1 MNIFRGIVGAACL
14 VLLLGAPSAM
24 AEAETIEIPADKKD
38 DVTAELVAGV
48 KAYLDGNIAEAKS
61 TLEFAVQLI
70 SQLKAQGLSAYLPG
84 PIGPEWTRTDGDA
97 QAMGAAMFGGGIS
110 SSAKYSNG
118 TEECTVS
125 ITGDSPM
132 IQSFTMMLS
141 NPAIASASGNTMK
154 RVNGERVMIDANNGE
169 IRTTVNNFFLEYGG
183 NCSEENKLKHVEGTD
198 FAGLKAY
205 Q

>member
-1 MNIFRGIVGAACL
+1 MNYLRTKLIALAAGFVFSVGSAFAA
-14 VLLLGAPSAM
+14 
-24 AEAETIEIPADKKD
+24 AETIEIPEDQQD

-70 SQLKAQGLSAYLPG
+70 SQLKAKGLSAFLPAA
-84 PIGPEWTRTDGDA
+84 ISDEWTRTEGDT
-97 QAMGAAMFGGGIS
+97 QAVGAAMFGGGIS
-110 SSAKYSNG
+110 ASAKYAKGS
-118 TEECTVS
+118 EECTVT

-132 IQSFTMMLS
+132 IQSFSMMLS
-141 NPAIASASGNTMK
+141 NPAIASASGNSMK
-154 RVNGERVMIDANNGE
+154 RVNGERVMISSNGE
-169 IRTTVNNFFLEYGG
+169 IQTTVNNFFIQYAG
-183 NCSEENKLKHVEGTD
+183 NCSEEDKLKHVENTD

>member
-1 MNIFRGIVGAACL
+1 MKSQRISAIAVVFAMVFGA
-14 VLLLGAPSAM
+14 GAVFASN
-24 AEAETIEIPADKKD
+24 ETIEIPADKQD
-38 DVTAELVAGV
+38 DVTAELVAGIQ
-48 KAYLDGNIAEAKS
+48 AYLDGNIAEAKS

-70 SQLKAQGLSAYLPG
+70 SQLKAQGLSAFLPAA
-84 PIGPEWTRTDGDA
+84 ISPEWTRTDGDT
-97 QAMGAAMFGGGIS
+97 QAVGAAMFGGGIS
-110 SSAKYSNG
+110 TSAKYKKGAN
-118 TEECTVS
+118 ECTVT

-154 RVNGERVMIDANNGE
+154 RVNGERVMISNNGE
-169 IRTTVNNFFLEYGG
+169 VQTTVNNYFIQYGG
-183 NCSEENKLKHVEGTD
+183 NCTEEDKLKHVEATD

>member
-1 MNIFRGIVGAACL
+1 MEKLRLWSTTVIMTVVLGIG
-14 VLLLGAPSAM
+14 SAF
-24 AEAETIEIPADKKD
+24 AEAETIEIPEDKKD

-70 SQLKAQGLSAYLPG
+70 SELKAKGLSAFLPAA
-84 PIGPEWTRTDGDA
+84 ISEEWTREEADT
-97 QAMGAAMFGGGIS
+97 QAVGAAMFGGGIS
-110 SSAKYSNG
+110 ASAKYKMG
-118 TEECTVS
+118 AEECTVT

-141 NPAIASASGNTMK
+141 NPAIASASGNKMK
-154 RVNGERVMIDANNGE
+154 RVNGERVMISTNGE
-169 IRTTVNNFFLEYGG
+169 IQTTVNNFFIQYGG
-183 NCSEENKLKHVEGTD
+183 NCSEENKLKHVEATD
-198 FAGLKAY
+198 FPGLKAY